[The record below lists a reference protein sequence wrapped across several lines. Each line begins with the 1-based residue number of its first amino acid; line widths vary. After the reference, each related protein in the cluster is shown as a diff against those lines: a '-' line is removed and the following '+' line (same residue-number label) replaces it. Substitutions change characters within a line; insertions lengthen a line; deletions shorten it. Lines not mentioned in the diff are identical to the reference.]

1 MLLAVPN
8 FSEGRDAR
16 KVQEITGQF
25 TPRADLLDTHSDPV
39 HNRTVLTI
47 TAPAKSL
54 GESLVRGCGAC
65 AMTIDMR
72 RHEGAHP
79 CIGALDVAPL
89 AYTTADEREVAEA
102 TALDVARAIGAD
114 RIPTFLYGA
123 IASDESRRERSF
135 FRNGGLEELRRRME
149 AGELRADFGPDVP
162 HPSAGATLVTA
173 RPPLAAFNVL
183 LEGADMDAARAVAAQ
198 LRESG
203 GGLSGVRAIAVDL
216 GDAGPQISTN
226 VHDPISVP
234 LAAVVARIGELAAEM
249 GGRPGAGEIVG
260 LVPEAA
266 LEGFPDDMALPGF
279 DRDRHVIERAA
290 G

>member
-16 KVQEITGQF
+16 RVEMVSGQF
-25 TPRADLLDTHSDPV
+25 TAGSDLLDSHSDAV

-47 TAPAKSL
+47 TAPAKFL

-65 AMTIDMR
+65 SMTIDMR

-89 AYTTADEREVAEA
+89 VYTTADDRGAAES
-102 TALDVARAIGAD
+102 TALDVAKAIAAD
-114 RIPTFLYGA
+114 RIPTFLYGDL
-123 IASDESRRERSF
+123 ASEGERRERSF
-135 FRNGGLEELRRRME
+135 FRSGGLEELHRRME
-149 AGELRADFGPDVP
+149 AGELKPDFGPSAP

-183 LEGADMDAARAVAAQ
+183 LDGADMNAARIVAAK

-203 GGLSGVRAIAVDL
+203 GGLPGVRAIAVDV

-226 VHDPISVP
+226 VHDPIAVP
-234 LAAVVARIGELAAEM
+234 LAAVVARIVELAADA
-249 GGRPGAGEIVG
+249 GARPAAGEIVG

-266 LEGFPDDMALPGF
+266 LDGFPEDVALPGF
-279 DRDRHVIERAA
+279 DRGLHVIERVA